1 MKEQASPTLPTKE
14 DLQERVEEF
23 KRSLQLPLHKLRE
36 IEQSTR
42 DQHQSPLWYSVR
54 QYRITAS
61 YFGAVY
67 RRKASTPP
75 QSLVLQIIGAKQFT
89 SQATEWGKVKESAA
103 LQMYK
108 NVQNQ
113 SGHDGLFY
121 SKSGFVISEQY
132 PFLGA
137 SPDAVVHD
145 TQETNPFGL
154 AEVKCPYSVRNLTPI
169 ESAES
174 SDFFCT
180 VSDDK
185 QTLKLKT
192 THPYY
197 CQVQSQMDIT
207 KRTWCDFIVYT
218 EKGISIER
226 IKFDLEFWRD
236 KLLPKLVNFYDN
248 CLAPEIVC
256 PIHVLGLPVRNLQDM

>member
-1 MKEQASPTLPTKE
+1 
-14 DLQERVEEF
+14 
-23 KRSLQLPLHKLRE
+23 
-36 IEQSTR
+36 
-42 DQHQSPLWYSVR
+42 
-54 QYRITAS
+54 
-61 YFGAVY
+61 
-67 RRKASTPP
+67 
-75 QSLVLQIIGAKQFT
+75 
-89 SQATEWGKVKESAA
+89 
-103 LQMYK
+103 MYK

-185 QTLKLKT
+185 QTL
-192 THPYY
+192 
-197 CQVQSQMDIT
+197 
-207 KRTWCDFIVYT
+207 
-218 EKGISIER
+218 
-226 IKFDLEFWRD
+226 
-236 KLLPKLVNFYDN
+236 N
-248 CLAPEIVC
+248 
-256 PIHVLGLPVRNLQDM
+256 